1 VFKDIKMNN
10 TTLTESMS
18 SLKQRLQLIETET
31 TNEAGTVGAGERA
44 AEKFGLNAAKQ
55 ALRNTANKA
64 RERLANK
71 IAPAGEKKV
80 VTPAAPAAAEKG
92 GYVPATRDA
101 EAVNGLNAEQ
111 KQLSDYFANPK
122 NHVTKDGKVYGRDP
136 NKVGEFVELDAKTLL
151 PKGQLG
157 VNRPIFHANGPLSQ
171 ELQALEKLGPKE
183 IEALKTKA
191 LNSAL
196 TDAEKAEVKSGGI
209 INWIKKNPKKAYGLG
224 LLAAVAAGTAYM
236 MSGDGKEEPTT
247 PDTTTTVADK
257 PTPQQITPQQAE
269 EQILAIIAEL
279 EKEPA
284 CAEDVA
290 KIKAELARIKSG
302 QVATPAPVPPSTIA
316 AKPTDTTSTTT
327 TPPTGAQPYEVKQ
340 GDNLTKIAQQMGT
353 TLPELL
359 KANPQYAA
367 NPNLILPGQ
376 KVNPPA
382 TTPVAKPEAPAQKL
396 SGTPTIPANVA
407 ESDEL
412 ARWLKIARG

>member
-1 VFKDIKMNN
+1 
-10 TTLTESMS
+10 MS

-31 TNEAGTVGAGERA
+31 TNEAGTGAAEKA

-157 VNRPIFHANGPLSQ
+157 VNRPVFHANGPLNQ

-183 IEALKTKA
+183 IEALETKA

-257 PTPQQITPQQAE
+257 PTSQQITPQQAE
-269 EQILAIIAEL
+269 EQINAIIAEL

-302 QVATPAPVPPSTIA
+302 QVATPAPAPNSSSTIA
-316 AKPTDTTSTTT
+316 AKPTDTTSSATT
-327 TPPTGAQPYEVKQ
+327 TPPAGAQPYEVKQ

-396 SGTPTIPANVA
+396 SGTPTNAGLA

>member
-1 VFKDIKMNN
+1 MNN

-18 SLKQRLQLIETET
+18 SLKQRLQLIESET
-31 TNEAGTVGAGERA
+31 TNEAGGTAGERA

-71 IAPAGEKKV
+71 IAPSAEKV
-80 VTPAAPAAAEKG
+80 APAADKVAPAAEKG
-92 GYVPATRDA
+92 GYVPATRDST
-101 EAVNGLNAEQ
+101 AVNGLNAEQ
-111 KQLSDYFANPK
+111 KQLSDYFAKPE

-136 NKVGEFVELDAKTLL
+136 NKVGEFVELDSKTLL
-151 PKGQLG
+151 PKGDIG
-157 VNRPIFHANGPLSQ
+157 VNRQIFHANGPLNQ
-171 ELQALEKLGPKE
+171 ELQALEKLGPQE
-183 IEALKTKA
+183 VQALENKA
-191 LNSAL
+191 LTSAL

-209 INWIKKNPKKAYGLG
+209 INWIKNNPKRAAALG
-224 LLAAVAAGTAYM
+224 LLAGIVAAGTIASLM
-236 MSGDGKEEPTT
+236 ASDDEQS
-247 PDTTTTVADK
+247 TVADK
-257 PTPQQITPQQAE
+257 PTTTTTTTTQITPQQAE
-269 EQILAIIAEL
+269 QQILAIIAEL

-302 QVATPAPVPPSTIA
+302 QVATPPAPDASGTIA
-316 AKPTDTTSTTT
+316 GKPTTT
-327 TPPTGAQPYEVKQ
+327 TASQPYEVKP

-359 KANPQYAA
+359 KANPQYQK
-367 NPNLILPGQ
+367 NPNLIHPGE
-376 KVNPPA
+376 KINPPVA
-382 TTPVAKPEAPAQKL
+382 APVAKPAEPAQKL